1 MSISK
6 QEALDYHQGNRPG
19 KVEVISSKPCR
30 TQRDLSL
37 AYTPGVAIPCLEIEK
52 NPLDAYRYT
61 AKGNLVA
68 VVTNGTAVLGLGDIG
83 ALAGK
88 PVMEGKGVLFKRF
101 ADIDVFDIELN
112 THNADEI
119 IKTCQLLEPTFG
131 GINLEDIKAP
141 ECFYIE
147 EQLKKTLKIPVFH
160 DDQHGTAIISGAA
173 IVNALELVGKRMD
186 EIKVVVNGA
195 GASGIA
201 CAEHYVSLGV
211 KRENVTL
218 CDTKGVV
225 YKGRKEG
232 MNPYKERFAHDTP
245 LRTLAEAVKGV
256 DVLLGLSK
264 KGAFTPEMIASLAP
278 RPVVFAMANPDPEI
292 TYEEA
297 RAVRDDLI
305 MATGRSDFPNQ
316 INNVLG
322 FPFLFR
328 GALDVHATIINE
340 EMKLAATHALA
351 TLAKEDVPDSVCRA
365 YGVETLKFGRDYII
379 PTPFDPRVLVW
390 EAAAVAKAAMD
401 TGVAQNP
408 VDIAEYREQLEKR
421 LGKSHELM
429 RLMVHKA
436 QANPKRVVF
445 PEGSHQKILRAC
457 HVLIE
462 EKIAIPVLLGRR
474 NEIERTAAELGVPLD
489 GVTIV
494 ETDTAPRRQEYVAEL
509 YRLRQRRGVTLG
521 SADELMNDPNIFG
534 SMMVRMGDADAL
546 VSGVTQN
553 YPDTIRPAL
562 QVIGVREGI
571 HKVSGLYLVIT
582 RKGDMYFLAD
592 ATVNIEPT
600 AEDLAEIALCAAQ
613 EARRFDIEPRV
624 AMLSFSS
631 FGSTRH
637 PLCDKVRRAVELVRY
652 ADPTLVVDGEL
663 QSDMAVSAKKLKET
677 FPFSRLK
684 GGANVL
690 IFPDLQSCNIAARL
704 LPQLGAGETLG
715 PILSGMAKP
724 VHLLQRGAEVEDV
737 VNIATIAVVDAQD
750 SIAPARSLSA
760 TVATVPR

>member
-1 MSISK
+1 MSITK

-19 KVEVISSKPCR
+19 KIEVVSSKPCR

-37 AYTPGVAIPCLEIEK
+37 AYTPGVAVPCLEIEK
-52 NPLDAYRYT
+52 NPLDAYKYT

-68 VVTNGTAVLGLGDIG
+68 VVSNGTAVLGLGDIG

-112 THNADEI
+112 THDADEI

-147 EQLKKTLKIPVFH
+147 ETLKKTMKIPVFH

-173 IVNALELVGKRMD
+173 MVNALELVGKKMS
-186 EIKVVVNGA
+186 EVKVVVNGA

-201 CAEHYVSLGV
+201 CAEHYICLGV
-211 KRENVTL
+211 KRENITMV
-218 CDTKGVV
+218 DTKGVV
-225 YKGRKEG
+225 YKGRTAG
-232 MNPYKERFAHDTP
+232 MNAYKERFAHETDM
-245 LRTLAEAVKGV
+245 RTLADAAKGA
-256 DVLLGLSK
+256 DVLLGLSA
-264 KGAFTPEMIASLAP
+264 KGAFTQEMIASLAP
-278 RPVVFAMANPDPEI
+278 NPVVFAMANPDPEI
-292 TYEEA
+292 TYDEA
-297 RAVRDDLI
+297 KAVRDDII

-316 INNVLG
+316 VNNVLG
-322 FPFLFR
+322 FPFIFR
-328 GALDVHATIINE
+328 GALDVHATTINE
-340 EMKLAATHALA
+340 EMKLAATYALA
-351 TLAKEDVPDSVCRA
+351 ALAKEDVPDSVCRA
-365 YGVETLKFGRDYII
+365 YGVERLKFGTDYII
-379 PTPFDPRVLVW
+379 PKPFDPRVLVW
-390 EAAAVAKAAMD
+390 EAAAVAQAAME

-408 VDIAEYREQLEKR
+408 VDLTEYREQLEKR
-421 LGKSHELM
+421 LGKAHELM
-429 RLMVHKA
+429 RIMIHKA
-436 QANPKRVVF
+436 QRNPKRVVF
-445 PEGSHQKILRAC
+445 PEGSHEKILRAC
-457 HVLIE
+457 HVLLE
-462 EKIAIPVLLGRR
+462 ENIAIPVLVGHD
-474 NEIERTAAELGVPLD
+474 NEVERAAAELGISLE
-489 GVTIV
+489 GAIV
-494 ETDTAPRRQEYVAEL
+494 VDPEKHPRRLEYVQEF
-509 YRLRQRRGVTLG
+509 YRLRQRKGVTL
-521 SADELMNDPNIFG
+521 AAAEEEMHHRNVFG

-571 HKVSGLYLVIT
+571 HKVSGLYLLIT
-582 RKGDMYFLAD
+582 RKGDLYFLAD

-613 EARRFDIEPRV
+613 EARRFDVEPRV
-624 AMLSFSS
+624 AMLSFSN

-663 QSDMAVSAKKLKET
+663 QSDMAVSSKKLREV

-750 SIAPARSLSA
+750 SSAPSRTPSA
-760 TVATVPR
+760 TVATLVR

>member
-1 MSISK
+1 MAITK
-6 QEALDYHQGNRPG
+6 QDALDYHSKPRPG
-19 KVEVISSKPCR
+19 KIEVVSTKPCR

-37 AYTPGVAIPCLEIEK
+37 AYTPGVADPCLEIEK
-52 NPLDAYRYT
+52 NPQDAFKYT

-101 ADIDVFDIELN
+101 ADIDVFDIELDTKN
-112 THNADEI
+112 PDEI
-119 IKTCQLLEPTFG
+119 IKACQLLEPTFG

-147 EQLKKTLKIPVFH
+147 ETLKKTMKIPVFH

-173 IVNALELVGKRMD
+173 LANAVELTGKRLD
-186 EIKVVVNGA
+186 QIKVVVNGA

-201 CAEHYVSLGV
+201 CAEHYICMGV
-211 KRENVTL
+211 KRENITMV
-218 CDTKGVV
+218 DTKGVV

-232 MNPYKERFAHDTP
+232 MNPYKERFAKETTM
-245 LRTLAEAVKGV
+245 RTLADAAKGA

-264 KGAFTPEMIASLAP
+264 KGAFTPQMIASLAP

-297 RAVRDDLI
+297 RAVRDDII
-305 MATGRSDFPNQ
+305 MATGRSDYPNQ
-316 INNVLG
+316 VNNVLG
-322 FPFLFR
+322 FPFIFR
-328 GALDVHATIINE
+328 GALDVHATTINE
-340 EMKLAATHALA
+340 EMKLAATYALA
-351 TLAKEDVPDSVCRA
+351 ALAKEDVPDSVCRA
-365 YGVETLKFGRDYII
+365 YGVESLKFGEDYII
-379 PTPFDPRVLVW
+379 PKPFDPRVLVW
-390 EAAAVAKAAMD
+390 EAAAVAKAAME

-408 VDIAEYREQLEKR
+408 VNIADYREQLEKR
-421 LGKSHELM
+421 LGKAHELM
-429 RLMVHKA
+429 RLMIHKA

-445 PEGSHQKILRAC
+445 PEGNHQKILRAC

-462 EKIAIPVLLGRR
+462 EKIAIPILLGRT
-474 NEIERTAAELGVPLD
+474 NEIQRAAADLGVSLTGISIIEP
-489 GVTIV
+489 
-494 ETDTAPRRQEYVAEL
+494 ETAPRRQEYVNEL
-509 YRLRQRRGVTLG
+509 FRLRQRRGVTLG
-521 SADELMNDPNIFG
+521 GANELMNDRNIFG

-553 YPDTIRPAL
+553 YPETIRPAL
-562 QVIGVREGI
+562 QVIGAREGI
-571 HKVSGLYLVIT
+571 HKVSGMYIIIT
-582 RKGDMYFLAD
+582 RTGELYFLAD

-613 EARRFDIEPRV
+613 EARRFDVEPRV

-637 PLCDKVRRAVELVRY
+637 PLCDKVRRAAELARY
-652 ADPTLVVDGEL
+652 ADPTLIIDGEV
-663 QSDMAVSAKKLKET
+663 QGNIAVSAKKLEAA
-677 FPFSRLK
+677 FPFSTLK

-690 IFPDLQSCNIAARL
+690 IFPDLQSCNIACKL
-704 LPQLGAGETLG
+704 LGSIGGAETVG
-715 PILSGMAKP
+715 PILAGMAKP

-750 SIAPARSLSA
+750 SAIPEAARLASA
-760 TVATVPR
+760 VASVG